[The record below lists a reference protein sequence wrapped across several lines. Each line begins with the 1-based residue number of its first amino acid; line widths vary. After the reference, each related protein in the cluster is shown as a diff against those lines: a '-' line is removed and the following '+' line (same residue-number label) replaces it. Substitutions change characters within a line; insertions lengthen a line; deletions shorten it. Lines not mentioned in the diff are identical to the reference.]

1 MKVKNPVRG
10 FFLRRKKFHKSGNI
24 TGWHG
29 WQRSGQ
35 PWKNDTKFDV
45 TIHGQ
50 PASDHATRLNRTLSD
65 FISDFQFLIS
75 PGFYKIMGMK
85 IALGQFNPTVG
96 DLEGNCSKMAAM
108 IDRAAHLGTDLV
120 VFGELSVMG
129 YPPRDLLSKE
139 AFIRQTQHAV
149 EKLAEHCE
157 DIAAF
162 VGYARPNHDKAGR
175 PLENVAALL
184 ADGKIKHVH
193 VKTLLPTYD
202 VFDETR
208 YFEPAQCATPIE
220 FKGRKLGVCVC
231 EDLWDE
237 KSLGLKLYH
246 ADPLERLKTAGAEI
260 IINLSAS
267 PFESGKASVR
277 EELFSR
283 QARRCECPI
292 VYVNQVGANDELI
305 FDGTSCVV
313 DKHGEIIARAKSFAE
328 DLLIVDME
336 GPGGKIEPRIDGIP
350 RLTQA
355 LQLGI
360 SDYIRKC
367 GFTSVVFGLSGGI
380 DSAVIAG
387 LCANALGG
395 EHVHCLAMPSRYS
408 SEHSVNDAT
417 QMADWLGLDYR
428 IIPIENIH
436 TAFERAIDPMIAGT
450 GSWGELAAEN
460 VQARIRGNLV
470 MALSNAKGYL
480 PLATGNKS
488 ELAVGYCTLYGD
500 MCGGLAPI
508 GDVLKTDVYAIAE
521 HLNELRD
528 GKCIPQNIIT
538 KAPSAELKPN
548 QTDQD
553 SLPPYD
559 MLDKILQLYVEQDM
573 PVKEIIASGFD
584 DATVRK
590 VVRLVDRS
598 EYKRQQAAR
607 VLKVSHRAFGMG
619 RRVPIAQCFMDAD
632 ARDGI

>member
-1 MKVKNPVRG
+1 
-10 FFLRRKKFHKSGNI
+10 
-24 TGWHG
+24 
-29 WQRSGQ
+29 
-35 PWKNDTKFDV
+35 
-45 TIHGQ
+45 
-50 PASDHATRLNRTLSD
+50 
-65 FISDFQFLIS
+65 
-75 PGFYKIMGMK
+75 MK
-85 IALGQFNPTVG
+85 IALAQINPTVG
-96 DLEGNCSKMAAM
+96 DLEGNYSKMAAM
-108 IDRAAHLGTDLV
+108 IDRAANLGAELV

-129 YPPRDLLSKE
+129 YPPRDLLSRE
-139 AFIRQTQHAV
+139 SFIRQSQETV
-149 EKLAEHCE
+149 ERLAKHCMST
-157 DIAAF
+157 AAF
-162 VGYARPNHDKAGR
+162 VGYARPNPDKAGR
-175 PLENVAALL
+175 PLQNVAAML
-184 ADGKIKHVH
+184 ADGKIRHVH
-193 VKTLLPTYD
+193 VKSLLPTYD

-208 YFEPAQCATPIE
+208 YFEPSQCPPPIE
-220 FKGRKLGVCVC
+220 FKDKKLGVCIC

-246 ADPLERLKTAGAEI
+246 ADPMENLKNAGAEI

-267 PFESGKASVR
+267 PFENGKASVR

-283 QARRCECPI
+283 QAHRCGCPI

-313 DKHGEIIARAKSFAE
+313 DKHGEVIARAKSFEE

-336 GPGGKIEPRIDGIP
+336 GPGGKIEPRTDGIP

-360 SDYIRKC
+360 SDYINKC
-367 GFTSVVFGLSGGI
+367 GFSSVVFGLSGGI

-408 SEHSVNDAT
+408 SEHSVSDAT
-417 QMADWLGLDYR
+417 LMAQWLGLDYN

-436 TAFERAIDPMIAGT
+436 TAFEQAIDPLIAGT
-450 GSWGELAAEN
+450 GSWGELAGEN

-470 MALSNAKGYL
+470 MAWSNAKGYL

-508 GDVLKTDVYAIAE
+508 GDVLKTDVYAIAA
-521 HLNELRD
+521 HLNELRN
-528 GKCIPQNIIT
+528 GECIPQNIIT

-559 MLDKILQLYVEQDM
+559 TLDKILRRYVELDM
-573 PVKEIIASGFD
+573 PVKEIIAEGFD

-590 VVRLVDRS
+590 VVRMVDRT

-619 RRVPIAQCFMDAD
+619 RRVPIAQRFVDAD
-632 ARDGI
+632 AREKI